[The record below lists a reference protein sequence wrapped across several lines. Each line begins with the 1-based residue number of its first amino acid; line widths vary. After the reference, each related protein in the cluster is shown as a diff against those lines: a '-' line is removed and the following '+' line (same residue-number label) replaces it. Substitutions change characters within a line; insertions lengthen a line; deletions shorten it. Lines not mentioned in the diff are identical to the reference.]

1 MAELWQVCF
10 AVWRNQN
17 MRTVTNVFIVNL
29 AVGDFLVILLCLPPT
44 LVQNVSLTWFLGAA
58 MCKTLLFLQVGG
70 PPLRPLVIGC
80 PWFNEW
86 SGSWLAFLLAS
97 SIDGFGAL
105 LSLLDW
111 VSVKLVLFGYL
122 VGCSFSSSSLSSSS
136 SMSLFLVLF
145 SHSIFSSFPT
155 SSSSPSSSSIP

>member
-1 MAELWQVCF
+1 MCRTPKEPAVTNGCLCQVCF

-70 PPLRPLVIGC
+70 PPLP
-80 PWFNEW
+80 
-86 SGSWLAFLLAS
+86 
-97 SIDGFGAL
+97 
-105 LSLLDW
+105 
-111 VSVKLVLFGYL
+111 SVRG
-122 VGCSFSSSSLSSSS
+122 G
-136 SMSLFLVLF
+136 
-145 SHSIFSSFPT
+145 
-155 SSSSPSSSSIP
+155 